1 MDLRAESCTFLDAL
15 QKTIVERLE
24 GLDPNGAVFE
34 KHSISAS
41 ENIVNTSYVLQ
52 RTDSGRLPDDPK
64 SAPLEKAI
72 LTMTRVKNRM
82 PPNMPA
88 DFLKG
93 QGARNPDVATPV
105 GGAYFFAVNLTVFVH
120 PRSPHAPTGHGT
132 WRYIEILDSNENPI
146 DWWFGG
152 ASNLTPTML
161 YEEDCE
167 HFHKALE
174 AGISKY
180 GEDTHKPLKKW
191 CDDYFYN
198 PYRKASQ
205 LHSTC

>member
-1 MDLRAESCTFLDAL
+1 
-15 QKTIVERLE
+15 
-24 GLDPNGAVFE
+24 
-34 KHSISAS
+34 
-41 ENIVNTSYVLQ
+41 
-52 RTDSGRLPDDPK
+52 
-64 SAPLEKAI
+64 
-72 LTMTRVKNRM
+72 M